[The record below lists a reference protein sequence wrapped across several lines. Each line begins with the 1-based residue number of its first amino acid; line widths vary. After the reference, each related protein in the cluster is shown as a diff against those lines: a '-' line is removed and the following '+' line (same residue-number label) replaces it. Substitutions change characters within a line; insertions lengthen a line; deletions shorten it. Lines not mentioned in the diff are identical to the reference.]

1 MRKLLIPLLAALAL
15 PTAVNAETWYLMAY
29 SRFARGAG
37 ATTNQWTIP
46 TSSNQECEEAGQT
59 FLIGKSPLRATGSGI
74 MSGQSK
80 IGISSDTT
88 NDKMFKDY
96 VCVKGK

>member
-1 MRKLLIPLLAALAL
+1 MLKLGILWIIQDLLEVRLLQLINGQSQP
-15 PTAVNAETWYLMAY
+15 
-29 SRFARGAG
+29 
-37 ATTNQWTIP
+37 
-46 TSSNQECEEAGQT
+46 SSNQECEEADQT
-59 FLIGKSPLRATGSGI
+59 FLIGKSPLRATGSGF

-80 IGISSDTT
+80 IGISNDKT